1 MEMREIE
8 IFRAVMQ
15 AGSTSKAA
23 TLMDISQP
31 AVSQSIRKL
40 ETDSELR
47 LFERTRGR
55 LVPTQ
60 EALALLVEV
69 DLCFA
74 GFESIKHRIRSL
86 KKFGLKRL
94 SIASFPAL
102 GTGFMPRAI
111 AAFELH
117 KRGIEMSFQIMSS
130 RDVHHKVSTGRV
142 DFGLM
147 ADELSVTGLEHSKF
161 MSLPGVIVMAARHP
175 LARKAVL
182 GLGDLVDRPF
192 IALNPEDASRRRL
205 EQAMRSEDKELKP
218 IIETPYSNSVCELAL
233 RNVGIGM
240 AHPIVAMDHTERG
253 LILKPL
259 AVEISFTGLLIFRP
273 GIPLSE
279 NAKELLK
286 TMRIQMEAE
295 VQQLQ
300 RLLKGKG
307 RAGTRRR
314 RNAAAYEDRQNL

>member
-8 IFRAVMQ
+8 VFRAVMQ

-23 TLMDISQP
+23 VLLNISQP

-40 ETDSELR
+40 ETESELR
-47 LFERTRGR
+47 LFERVRGR
-55 LVPTQ
+55 LVATQ
-60 EALALLVEV
+60 EALSLLVEV

-86 KKFGLKRL
+86 KTFGLGRL

-111 AAFELH
+111 AAFNLE
-117 KRGIEMSFQIMSS
+117 KRSIEMSFQIMSS
-130 RDVHHKVSTGRV
+130 RDVHQKVVSGGV

-147 ADELSVTGLEHSKF
+147 ADELSVVGLEHSKF
-161 MSLPGVIVMAARHP
+161 MSLPGVIVMPDTHP
-175 LARKAVL
+175 LARKATL
-182 GLGDLVDRPF
+182 NPDDLVSYPF

-205 EQAMRSEDKELKP
+205 EQALREVKKELRP

-233 RNVGIGM
+233 RGIGIGM
-240 AHPIVAMDHTERG
+240 AHPIIALDYAQRG
-253 LILKPL
+253 LAIKPMSID
-259 AVEISFTGLLIFRP
+259 ISFTGLLIFRP

-286 TMRIQMEAE
+286 IMRIQMNADMK
-295 VQQLQ
+295 QLQ
-300 RLLKGKG
+300 EVLRGKK
-307 RAGTRRR
+307 R
-314 RNAAAYEDRQNL
+314 